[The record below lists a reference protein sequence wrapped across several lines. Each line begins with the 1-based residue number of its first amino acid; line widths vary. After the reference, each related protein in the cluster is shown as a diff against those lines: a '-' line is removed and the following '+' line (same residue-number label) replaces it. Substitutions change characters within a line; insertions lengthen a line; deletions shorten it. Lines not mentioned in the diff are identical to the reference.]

1 MHLTLEELLV
11 AQGSQHGP
19 LMYKHKLMHKHKL
32 NVQINPRNKGNVK
45 MLTVKRI
52 LLAHELNGHSP

>member
-19 LMYKHKLMHKHKL
+19 LMYKHKL
-32 NVQINPRNKGNVK
+32 NVQINLRNKGNVK